1 MRMWRWWSVFLL
13 LILAPVA
20 YLFHPDGVVT
30 PLLRAKGFR
39 NFVILMVSGTLGTI
53 EMLLWYLGWGGIRR
67 QIAEWF
73 REDVNFAKKVAGKI
87 KREGYVDWVKIHFT
101 RKYKILD
108 EKATKLVK
116 GLKVGSYLGFF
127 LLGCWPTP
135 GPRMVGDF
143 ICGTTG
149 WKGGLIVLCIG
160 NFIKTFYLV
169 FAWDK
174 VFSFFG
180 W

>member
-73 REDVNFAKKVAGKI
+73 EEDVNFAKKVAGEM
-87 KREGYVDWVKIHFT
+87 KREGYIDWVKIHFT
-101 RKYKILD
+101 RKYQKLCN
-108 EKATKLVK
+108 KADTIKR
-116 GLKVGSYLGFF
+116 GLKAGGYAAFFYLGV
-127 LLGCWPTP
+127 WPTW
-135 GPRMVGDF
+135 GPRVIGD
-143 ICGTTG
+143 
-149 WKGGLIVLCIG
+149 
-160 NFIKTFYLV
+160 
-169 FAWDK
+169 
-174 VFSFFG
+174 
-180 W
+180 